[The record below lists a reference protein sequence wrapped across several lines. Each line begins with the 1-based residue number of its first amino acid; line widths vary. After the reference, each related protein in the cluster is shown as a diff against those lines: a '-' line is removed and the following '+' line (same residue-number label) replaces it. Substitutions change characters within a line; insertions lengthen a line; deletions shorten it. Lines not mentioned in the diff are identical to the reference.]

1 MDLKIKGERGER
13 SGIIIARFMRLCAK
27 IRGME
32 IKERLAEL
40 QAKMTEA
47 QVDFYFINTSDYHMS
62 EYISEHFKTL
72 RYFSGFSG
80 SLGQL
85 VVSKHDAH
93 LFVDGRYHT
102 QAQKE
107 IEGTD
112 IILERLG
119 VKGVLSAE
127 DYLIKYAKGKVVGL
141 DGRVVSAALVK
152 KLLAHKIKVESIDL
166 YSDLFFYLSPLNSDM
181 LYELAKKYTGLTR
194 LEKLCIIKEVLHQKT
209 MITQNLESVAYILNL
224 RGNDIAYTPVFLANI
239 VFNRDNVYL
248 FINKSRLSDQI
259 LEGLYEDGVIVRPY
273 EAFYDFIRS
282 LRKEVVL
289 LDENKCSYETY
300 RLLDRSN
307 EIHHMLGLIEEMKM
321 VKNPI
326 EIKNNKLAHI
336 YDGVAM
342 LRFMKWLKES
352 DKEGLTEYD
361 VKLKVNRA
369 RLEYKAFDLSFNTIV
384 GYNANAAMMHYSPT
398 KEVNAPLHNAG
409 IILIDSGG
417 QYFEGTTDITRTFAL
432 GEVDNEIK
440 MYFTL
445 VLASMFNLA
454 SVKFLKGLSGDKLD
468 ILARQYLWER
478 GIDYRC
484 GTGHGVGQVLAVHEM
499 PPNIRYR
506 LCGNK
511 SEEVALKPG
520 NIFSDE
526 PGVYFE
532 GKFGIRCENLLLCK
546 KEMESEYG
554 EFLGFEHLTML
565 PFDLDLI
572 DLKYLDEKTRERL
585 NSYHQDVYK
594 NLAPYLNEEEKAF
607 LKKAT
612 RSI

>member
-1 MDLKIKGERGER
+1 
-13 SGIIIARFMRLCAK
+13 
-27 IRGME
+27 ME
-32 IKERLAEL
+32 IKERLKQL
-40 QAKMTEA
+40 QAKMAKEGI
-47 QVDFYFINTSDYHMS
+47 DYYFINTSDYHMS

-85 VVSKHDAH
+85 VIGLDDAH
-93 LFVDGRYHT
+93 LFVDGRYHA
-102 QAQKE
+102 QAANE
-107 IEGTD
+107 IKGSG
-112 IILERLG
+112 IVLERLG
-119 VKGVLSAE
+119 IKGVLSADE
-127 DYLIKYAKGKVVGL
+127 YLIKYAKGKTVGL
-141 DGRVVSAALVK
+141 DGRVVSAAFVR
-152 KLLAHKIKVESIDL
+152 KLLKAGLKVISIDL
-166 YSDLFFYLSPLNSDM
+166 YSDIYLDRPPLNNDM
-181 LYELAKKYTGLTR
+181 LYELSLKYTGLSR
-194 LEKLCIIKEVLHQKT
+194 REKLCIIKEVLKKKT
-209 MITQNLESVAYILNL
+209 MITQNLESVAYALNL
-224 RGNDIAYTPVFLANI
+224 RGNDIAYTPVFLANL
-239 VFNRDNVYL
+239 VFYRDDVYL
-248 FINKSRLSDQI
+248 FINKSRLSDVI
-259 LEGLYEDGVIVRPY
+259 LEALYEDGVIIKDY
-273 EAFYDFIRS
+273 DAFYDFIKMIK
-282 LRKEVVL
+282 KEVVL
-289 LDENKCSYETY
+289 LDEEKCSYETY

-307 EIHHMLGLIEEMKM
+307 EIHHMMGLLEEMKM

-326 EIKNNKLAHI
+326 EIKNSKLAHI

-342 LRFMKWLKES
+342 VRFMKWLKES
-352 DKEGLTEYD
+352 DKEGLNEYD
-361 VKLKVNRA
+361 VKIKVDRS

-384 GYNANAAMMHYSPT
+384 GYNENAAMMHYSPNE
-398 KEVNAPLHNAG
+398 KVHAPLHNSG
-409 IILIDSGG
+409 ILLIDSGG

-432 GEVDNEIK
+432 GAVDDEVK

-506 LCGNK
+506 LCGN
-511 SEEVALKPG
+511 SGVEVPLKAG

-546 KEMESEYG
+546 KEMETEYG
-554 EFLGFEHLTML
+554 EFLGFEHLTKV

-572 DLKYLDEKTRERL
+572 DLKYLDEKTRGLL
-585 NSYHQDVYK
+585 NAYHKDVYES
-594 NLAPYLNEEEKAF
+594 LAPYLNDEELSF
-607 LKKAT
+607 LSKVT

>member
-1 MDLKIKGERGER
+1 
-13 SGIIIARFMRLCAK
+13 
-27 IRGME
+27 ME
-32 IKERLAEL
+32 IKERLKQL
-40 QAKMTEA
+40 QAKMAKEGI
-47 QVDFYFINTSDYHMS
+47 DYYFINTSDYHMS

-85 VVSKHDAH
+85 VISLDDAH
-93 LFVDGRYHT
+93 LFVDGRYHA
-102 QAQKE
+102 QAANE
-107 IEGTD
+107 IKGSG
-112 IILERLG
+112 IVLERLG
-119 VKGVLSAE
+119 IKGVLSADE
-127 DYLIKYAKGKVVGL
+127 YLIKYAKGKSIGL
-141 DGRVVSAALVK
+141 DGRVISTAFVR
-152 KLLAHKIKVESIDL
+152 KLLKAGLKVTSIDL
-166 YSDLFFYLSPLNSDM
+166 YSDLYLDRPPLNNDM
-181 LYELAKKYTGLTR
+181 LYELSLKYTGLSR
-194 LEKLCIIKEVLHQKT
+194 REKLCIIKEVLKKKT
-209 MITQNLESVAYILNL
+209 MITQNLESVAYALNL
-224 RGNDIAYTPVFLANI
+224 RGNDIAYTPVFLANL
-239 VFNRDNVYL
+239 VFYRDDVYL
-248 FINKSRLSDQI
+248 FINKSRLSDVI
-259 LEGLYEDGVIVRPY
+259 LEGLYEDGVIIKDY
-273 EAFYDFIRS
+273 DAFYDFIKTIK
-282 LRKEVVL
+282 KEVVL
-289 LDENKCSYETY
+289 LDEEKCSYETY

-307 EIHHMLGLIEEMKM
+307 EIHHMMGLLEEMKM

-326 EIKNNKLAHI
+326 EIKNSKLAHI

-342 LRFMKWLKES
+342 VRFMKWLKES
-352 DKEGLTEYD
+352 DKEGLNEYD
-361 VKLKVNRA
+361 VKIKVDRS

-384 GYNANAAMMHYSPT
+384 GYNENAAMMHYSPNE
-398 KEVNAPLHNAG
+398 KVHAPLHNSG
-409 IILIDSGG
+409 ILLIDSGG

-432 GEVDNEIK
+432 GEVSDEVK

-506 LCGNK
+506 LCGNP
-511 SEEVALKPG
+511 SVEVPLKAG

-546 KEMESEYG
+546 KKMETEYG
-554 EFLGFEHLTML
+554 EFLGFEHLTKV

-572 DLKYLDEKTRERL
+572 DLKYLDEKTKGLL
-585 NSYHQDVYK
+585 NAYHKDVYES
-594 NLAPYLNEEEKAF
+594 LAPYLNDEELSF
-607 LKKAT
+607 LSKVT